1 MENDLRGIENYFEL
15 MRGLSYRGF
24 KLLGVD
30 CTPIQDNDCMTQ
42 SLSYRSGPPT
52 LAQAIMG
59 EFFVVFVKQINQ

>member
-15 MRGLSYRGF
+15 MRGSSYRGF

-42 SLSYRSGPPT
+42 SLSYRSCPPT
-52 LAQAIMG
+52 SVQAIMG

>member
-15 MRGLSYRGF
+15 MGGSIYGGF
-24 KLLGVD
+24 ESLGVD
-30 CTPIQDNDCMTQ
+30 CTPVQDNDCMIQ

-52 LAQAIMG
+52 LAQAITG